1 MIWDIK
7 LTLVITVGLHLAEA
21 GKDIIG
27 GGVRLDFRWQ
37 KLCSQLLSPLS
48 SSYFFF
54 LQLSI
59 SQFVLLTF
67 KSCPLLSNP
76 PT

>member
-27 GGVRLDFRWQ
+27 GGVRLDLR
-37 KLCSQLLSPLS
+37 
-48 SSYFFF
+48 
-54 LQLSI
+54 
-59 SQFVLLTF
+59 
-67 KSCPLLSNP
+67 
-76 PT
+76 